1 MMTGAQDQSPTKDYR
16 VITERL
22 AGTQGYLKG
31 FTFPRGA
38 NFYVL
43 SYQQK
48 DVVRH
53 IFIDTGDSRYRGS
66 ILPILADN
74 SIEPTSIKKIIIT
87 HRHSDHCGLVD
98 ILASH
103 SAAEILVHAN
113 FRHFVEGEL
122 TEVERRWLGD
132 FDPAELK
139 KHNLRYLSADERAN
153 SLTIGGLIFPVL
165 GEPISIG
172 KTGSL
177 IILACP
183 KGIPTH
189 SPDQIIVLYAVSNDI
204 NTISGKGGYSPTD
217 NVLFSGDLWLM
228 HGPHFHMELFNLKP
242 LLRLNLQIM
251 RNLISGRGEMLR
263 NAREQDA
270 DAKEALKRG
279 FSLIRVKPGHGDE
292 FLGSRIIP
300 NGILAK
306 RDLLLKLGYPPNSAK
321 SILRTKKLAPKIR
334 AIEEEAYT
342 RFTEE
347 LSQWKE
353 SGYLWEDIAGLLV
366 RIYKEQSGGGPLV
379 RKDRKER
386 RRKLVTVLTRLKKD
400 KAKSSEVRDLAKT
413 TLTRLK
419 LV

>member
-1 MMTGAQDQSPTKDYR
+1 MTGAQGQSPKKDYR

-22 AGTQGYLKG
+22 AGTQGYLMS

-43 SYQQK
+43 SYPLK
-48 DVVRH
+48 GVTRH
-53 IFIDTGDSRYRGS
+53 IFIDTGDSRYRGN
-66 ILPILADN
+66 ILTILADN
-74 SIEPTSIKKIIIT
+74 GIEPTNIKKIIIT
-87 HRHSDHCGLVD
+87 HRHSDHCGLAD

-103 SAAEILVHAN
+103 STAEILVHAN

-132 FDPAELK
+132 FNPAELK

-153 SLTIGGLIFPVL
+153 SLTIGGLIFPIL
-165 GEPISIG
+165 GDPISIG
-172 KTGSL
+172 KSGSL
-177 IILACP
+177 VILACP

-189 SPDQIIVLYAVSNDI
+189 SPDQIIVLYTTGNNV
-204 NTISGKGGYSPTD
+204 NTISRKGDYLPTD

-228 HGPHFHMELFNLKP
+228 HGPHFHLELFNLKR

-251 RNLISGRGEMLR
+251 RNLISGRGVMLR
-263 NAREQDA
+263 NARDQDA
-270 DAKEALKRG
+270 DAKEALKQG

-300 NGILAK
+300 SGILAK
-306 RDLLLKLGYPPNSAK
+306 RDLLLKLSYPPNSTK
-321 SILRTKKLAPKIR
+321 SVLRNNKLAPKIR
-334 AIEEEAYT
+334 AIEKEAYA

-347 LSQWKE
+347 LGQWKE
-353 SGYLWEDIAGLLV
+353 SGYPWEGIAGLLV

-386 RRKLVTVLTRLKKD
+386 RRKLATILTKLKQD
-400 KAKSSEVRDLAKT
+400 KAKSSEVRDLAET

>member
-1 MMTGAQDQSPTKDYR
+1 MTGAQDQSPQKDFR
-16 VITERL
+16 VITESL
-22 AGTQGYLKG
+22 AGTQGYLRS

-38 NFYVL
+38 NFYAL
-43 SYQQK
+43 SYPQK
-48 DVVRH
+48 GVTRH

-66 ILPILADN
+66 ILTILADN
-74 SIEPTSIKKIIIT
+74 GIEPTNIEKIIIT
-87 HRHSDHCGLVD
+87 HRHSDHCGLAD

-122 TEVERRWLGD
+122 TEVEQRWLGN

-139 KHNLRYLSADERAN
+139 KHNLRYLSTDERAN
-153 SLTIGGLIFPVL
+153 SLTIGGLIFPIL
-165 GEPISIG
+165 GDPISIG
-172 KTGSL
+172 DTGSL
-177 IILACP
+177 VILACP

-189 SPDQIIVLYAVSNDI
+189 SPDQIIILYTASNSV
-204 NTISGKGGYSPTD
+204 NFTPGKGNYLPVD

-228 HGPHFHMELFNLKP
+228 HGPHFHVELLNLKR
-242 LLRLNLQIM
+242 LLRLNLHIM
-251 RNLISGRGEMLR
+251 RNLISGRGVMVR

-270 DAKEALKRG
+270 DAKEALKQG
-279 FSLIRVKPGHGDE
+279 FSLIRVKPGHGGE

-300 NGILAK
+300 NGILAR

-321 SILRTKKLAPKIR
+321 SLLRNKKLAPKIKV
-334 AIEEEAYT
+334 IEEETYT

-347 LSQWKE
+347 LVQWKE
-353 SGYLWEDIAGLLV
+353 SGYPWEDIAGFLV
-366 RIYKEQSGGGPLV
+366 RIYKEQSGGGSLV

-386 RRKLVTVLTRLKKD
+386 RRKLVKILTRLKED
-400 KAKSSEVRDLAKT
+400 KAKSSEVRNLAEATLAK
-413 TLTRLK
+413 LK